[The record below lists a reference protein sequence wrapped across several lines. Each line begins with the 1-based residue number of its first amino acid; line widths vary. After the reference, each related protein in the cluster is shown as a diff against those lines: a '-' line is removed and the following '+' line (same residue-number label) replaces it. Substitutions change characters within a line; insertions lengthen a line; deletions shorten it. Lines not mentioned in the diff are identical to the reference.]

1 MQAILV
7 LLGFLAIANAGT
19 IIAAPAT
26 VVS

>member
-19 IIAAPAT
+19 IAAPAT